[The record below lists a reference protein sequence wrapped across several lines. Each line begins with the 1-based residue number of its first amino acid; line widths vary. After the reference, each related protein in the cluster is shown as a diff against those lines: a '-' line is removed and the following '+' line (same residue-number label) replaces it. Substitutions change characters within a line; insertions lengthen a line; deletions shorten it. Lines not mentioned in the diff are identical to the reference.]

1 MSLQPKDRCTSQGWG
16 QRKLKS
22 VAISAG
28 TMPRNKPHSCFRI
41 ALSRQLSKERSPGLN
56 NSMWLKEGRE
66 AINVAVPA
74 GFFLKR
80 MWRGSVSHKSQ
91 LEQLLVSQ
99 LRQRERSTTAWQ
111 QWHRPGRWLVVS
123 SGQKE
128 LNEHPLND
136 SCPDVVS
143 LGRREKMIHAWL
155 SCGHALHCCAISLCW
170 QCQFSNSLPS
180 SLYLESLEGDDFLS
194 SFFFFSTSFFACF
207 FPLSIFVMQSSLFL
221 PLSYFF
227 FPLEVVHICLSTQT
241 FQ

>member
-1 MSLQPKDRCTSQGWG
+1 
-16 QRKLKS
+16 
-22 VAISAG
+22 
-28 TMPRNKPHSCFRI
+28 
-41 ALSRQLSKERSPGLN
+41 
-56 NSMWLKEGRE
+56 MWLKEGRE

-74 GFFLKR
+74 GFFLKW

-91 LEQLLVSQ
+91 LEQLLVSK
-99 LRQRERSTTAWQ
+99 LRQRERSMTAWQ
-111 QWHRPGRWLVVS
+111 QWHLPGRWLVVS

-136 SCPDVVS
+136 SCPEVVS

-170 QCQFSNSLPS
+170 QCQFSNSLLS

-194 SFFFFSTSFFACF
+194 SFFF
-207 FPLSIFVMQSSLFL
+207 LVLLFL
-221 PLSYFF
+221 PVFFLCLFLLCSLLFFYLFHIF